1 MRVVMA
7 ADIAG
12 WRRGNPDRVPR
23 LPKRLRRAALA
34 IPPNDGIYYVI

>member
-12 WRRGNPDRVPR
+12 WRRGNPDRVPH
-23 LPKRLRRAALA
+23 LPKMHEPGSACDA
-34 IPPNDGIYYVI
+34 VE